1 MELTC
6 IPRDGTVLGSPGLT
20 PVVPTAI
27 PLSHLSLVF
36 CQLFRLLFYAKAQSQ
51 SLCISPLP
59 LRKQQ
64 CLCEGRE
71 SPAFSSNPDSV
82 HHVAWSKIVVLFFIN
97 FFVPQSLIWK
107 KKKKGMDPVVESN
120 LGALHAAWCYTF
132 LGIYV
137 SGCQCFHSH
146 PAATPGRWKPCS
158 ALCWEAELFSFQ
170 KTLQSKQVGC
180 ACSPGTL
187 GTAPRETARV
197 GSLRC

>member
-82 HHVAWSKIVVLFFIN
+82 HHMAWSKIVVLFFIN
-97 FFVPQSLIWK
+97 FFVPQSLIWE
-107 KKKKGMDPVVESN
+107 KKKGDGPSC
-120 LGALHAAWCYTF
+120 GK
-132 LGIYV
+132 
-137 SGCQCFHSH
+137 Q
-146 PAATPGRWKPCS
+146 PGRS
-158 ALCWEAELFSFQ
+158 
-170 KTLQSKQVGC
+170 
-180 ACSPGTL
+180 ACSMVLHFPGYLRIWLSMLSFTSSSYTWKVETMLSSLL
-187 GTAPRETARV
+187 GSRAFFLSKNPPKQASWLCLFTWYPGYSTP
-197 GSLRC
+197 